1 LIQQKLVVR
10 SVQLKQYHLNDEL
23 DFDLVVYYHSIDY
36 FVENNYCYYLVVVVV
51 VVVDYLLD

>member
-36 FVENNYCYYLVVVVV
+36 FVEKNYYHYLAVVV